1 MKKLLILILCLV
13 LSLSGCTIK
22 ENKLVILENT
32 DETNNRPNN
41 IKDWQFETMPQKLI
55 LEKNKEA
62 LKKIDESLMPI
73 IISPDYSTVFAF
85 KSLID
90 NQSDVA
96 NSMVIIGNMVQP
108 IELFCVKV
116 SSGSKK
122 SIGKF
127 LSIKSYQF
135 DGEGN
140 QLAFIDGEDNVY
152 IYNLETEQLQKV
164 LEKYKYRKFNSVNWS
179 RDSRR
184 LMFDSRMIFDIASKE
199 FVSIAAD
206 SYTPFIKMNYSG
218 NTYIVEMKNNKYD
231 NIIALYNFDN
241 RSYTQIADGIYMDSD
256 NTSLLY
262 TLDFMQ
268 GLKTVN
274 LKTLESKTI
283 EDGPVYCANILKSTG
298 DIIYTTINPDFQDD
312 DRYLLT
318 IVNPDTMAKK
328 FKPLYTPTYYLSPA
342 EDKIFFISNYGENEI
357 LGDLTNFD
365 IKQKIVKKDDDS
377 LSKIK
382 SVILKMFQLDYHF
395 TGSYEEYEKE
405 AKKIYTNTYYPVPQ
419 EALSNKLTDFKRFN
433 MPLPSMQKEPYIP
446 PMLTFDSISIK
457 NNNASINI
465 GRFFINS
472 IELVKIDDSWFIAGF
487 STHPESSEIREIRNL
502 VQNHINDILAGNKEK
517 ALKYWE
523 STEDNEFLKNNR
535 RIVENIINLKGKIKI
550 EIGETELWAMSEP
563 HRAESP
569 ISATEARVKV
579 TITDGN
585 NINRYKIILSRK
597 NKDKFVIKSW
607 DTDPLSVSQ
616 LY

>member
-1 MKKLLILILCLV
+1 
-13 LSLSGCTIK
+13 
-22 ENKLVILENT
+22 
-32 DETNNRPNN
+32 
-41 IKDWQFETMPQKLI
+41 
-55 LEKNKEA
+55 
-62 LKKIDESLMPI
+62 
-73 IISPDYSTVFAF
+73 
-85 KSLID
+85 
-90 NQSDVA
+90 
-96 NSMVIIGNMVQP
+96 
-108 IELFCVKV
+108 
-116 SSGSKK
+116 
-122 SIGKF
+122 
-127 LSIKSYQF
+127 
-135 DGEGN
+135 
-140 QLAFIDGEDNVY
+140 
-152 IYNLETEQLQKV
+152 
-164 LEKYKYRKFNSVNWS
+164 
-179 RDSRR
+179 
-184 LMFDSRMIFDIASKE
+184 
-199 FVSIAAD
+199 
-206 SYTPFIKMNYSG
+206 MNYSG

>member
-1 MKKLLILILCLV
+1 MRKLIIIFLCLF

-22 ENKLVILENT
+22 ENELVILENSNKSNST
-32 DETNNRPNN
+32 PEN
-41 IKDWQFETMPQKLI
+41 IKDWQFETMSQKII
-55 LEKNKEA
+55 LEKNRET

-73 IISPDYSTVFAF
+73 TISPNYNAVFAF
-85 KSLID
+85 KNSID
-90 NQSDVA
+90 EKFDIT
-96 NSMVIIGNMVQP
+96 NSMVIIGNMVQS

-116 SSGSKK
+116 PNGSKK
-122 SIGKF
+122 SLGKF

-135 DGEGN
+135 DGDGN

-164 LEKYKYRKFNSVNWS
+164 LEKYKYRKFSSISWS
-179 RDSRR
+179 RDSKR

-206 SYTPFIKMNYSG
+206 SYTPFIKRNYSG

-231 NIIALYNFDN
+231 NIVALYNFDN

-262 TLDFMQ
+262 TLDYMQ

-298 DIIYTTINPDFQDD
+298 DIVYTTINPNFQDD

-318 IVNPDTMAKK
+318 IVNPDTMTKK
-328 FKPLYTPTYYLSPA
+328 IKPLYTPTYYLSPA
-342 EDKIFFISNYGENEI
+342 EDKIYFISNYGENEI
-357 LGDLTNFD
+357 LGDLSNFD

-395 TGSYEEYEKE
+395 TGNYEEYEKE

-419 EALSNKLTDFKRFN
+419 EALNNKLTDFKRFN

-446 PMLTFDSISIK
+446 PMLNFDIIAIK
-457 NNNASINI
+457 NNSASINI

-472 IELVKIDDSWFIAGF
+472 IELIKIDGNWFITGF
-487 STHPESSEIREIRNL
+487 STHPESGEIREIRNI
-502 VQNHINDILAGNKEK
+502 VQNHINDILAGNKTR
-517 ALKYWE
+517 ALKHWD
-523 STEDNEFLKNNR
+523 STEDNEFLINNR
-535 RIVENIINLKGKIKI
+535 RIVENLISLKDKIKI

-569 ISATEARVKV
+569 ASATEARVK
-579 TITDGN
+579 ITVKDGN
-585 NINRYKIILSRK
+585 NMNRYKITLSRK
-597 NKDKFVIKSW
+597 NKDKFTIKSW
-607 DTDPLSVSQ
+607 DIDPLSISQ